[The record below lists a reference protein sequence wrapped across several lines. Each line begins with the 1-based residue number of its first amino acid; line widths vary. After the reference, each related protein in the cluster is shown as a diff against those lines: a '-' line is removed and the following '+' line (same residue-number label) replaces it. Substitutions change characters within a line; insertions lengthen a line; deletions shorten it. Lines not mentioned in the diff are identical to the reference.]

1 MGDALADHVVDP
13 EEGSFRP
20 ESRPLGRRHPAP
32 GVHQPA
38 EHTGGNLSHS
48 WPVMAGHDEGVAG
61 KYRADVQET
70 DQVGLFED
78 HVGSGFA
85 TGDPIEDAV
94 GRFAHGQPSSR
105 DDAWMQNDSSVPFTA
120 GPPETVLPP
129 PPEDALEA
137 LNQALA
143 LPADRRR
150 DALAA
155 VVAAHPA
162 YLDGWARLANAARD
176 DVEAYAYARVGYHR
190 GLDALRAAG
199 WRGSGYVRWARETNR
214 GFLRALDALRS
225 AADAIGESSEAERCD
240 MFLHQLDPE
249 WDPAV
254 TR

>member
-1 MGDALADHVVDP
+1 
-13 EEGSFRP
+13 
-20 ESRPLGRRHPAP
+20 
-32 GVHQPA
+32 
-38 EHTGGNLSHS
+38 
-48 WPVMAGHDEGVAG
+48 
-61 KYRADVQET
+61 
-70 DQVGLFED
+70 
-78 HVGSGFA
+78 
-85 TGDPIEDAV
+85 
-94 GRFAHGQPSSR
+94 
-105 DDAWMQNDSSVPFTA
+105 MQNDSSVPFTA

-162 YLDGWARLANAARD
+162 YLDGWARLADTARD

-214 GFLRALDALRS
+214 GLLPRPR
-225 AADAIGESSEAERCD
+225 R
-240 MFLHQLDPE
+240 
-249 WDPAV
+249 PAV
-254 TR
+254 GGRRHRGELRGGAL